1 MKLSKTL
8 KLQTSDYIKILNY
21 YDISIPTNK
30 SQIKTTAEDILA
42 DKLCRCIKKV
52 GLKNE
57 PKSIGI
63 CTKNVFNKKGLSR
76 GQFNC
81 KGKRSVTISKTRKNK
96 K

>member
-21 YDISIPTNK
+21 YDISIPKNK

-42 DKLCRCIKKV
+42 DKLCRCIKKI

-63 CTKNVFNKKGLSR
+63 CTKTVFNKKGLSR
-76 GQFNC
+76 GQFKC
-81 KGKRSVTISKTRKNK
+81 KGKRSVTVSKTRKNK

>member
-21 YDISIPTNK
+21 YDISIPKNK

-57 PKSIGI
+57 PRSIGI
-63 CTKNVFNKKGLSR
+63 CTKTVFNKKGLSR
-76 GQFNC
+76 GQFKC